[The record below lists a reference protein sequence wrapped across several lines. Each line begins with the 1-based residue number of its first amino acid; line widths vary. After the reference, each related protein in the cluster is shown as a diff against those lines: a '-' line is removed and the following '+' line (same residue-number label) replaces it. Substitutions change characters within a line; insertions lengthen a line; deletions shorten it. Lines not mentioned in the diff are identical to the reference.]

1 MENLMQELSD
11 MRVKAFNEYI
21 DTLYEKEEGGM
32 SLQEAKDDA
41 DVRVARAKAEMMDK
55 VFSLVNEKTMEFENS
70 ISRMLRW
77 DSRLSEKR
85 AKGEVE

>member
-11 MRVKAFNEYI
+11 MREKAFKDWL
-21 DTLYEKEEGGM
+21 DTYSAKVDGGM
-32 SLQEAKDDA
+32 TIDEAKDDA
-41 DVRVARAKAEMMDK
+41 DVREAGARMETMDK
-55 VFSLVNEKTMEFENS
+55 VFRLVNEKTMEFNNS

-85 AKGEVE
+85 ANGEVK

>member
-11 MRVKAFNEYI
+11 MQAKAFKEFMDICCEKSESGMTI
-21 DTLYEKEEGGM
+21 DEVR
-32 SLQEAKDDA
+32 ADA
-41 DVRVARAKAEMMDK
+41 DVRVAMARSELMNK
-55 VFSLVNEKTMEFENS
+55 VFSLVNERTMEFSNS